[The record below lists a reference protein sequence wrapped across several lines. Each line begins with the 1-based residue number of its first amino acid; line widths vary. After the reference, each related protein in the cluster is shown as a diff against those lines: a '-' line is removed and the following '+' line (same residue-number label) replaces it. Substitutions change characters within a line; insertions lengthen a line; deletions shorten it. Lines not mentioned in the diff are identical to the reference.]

1 VAPDTSLERVI
12 RIAAF
17 RANLRTFLRRSEVIS
32 RKWGLT
38 PQRYQ
43 LLLAIKGA
51 PDGSQRLSVTALAER
66 LQLERHT
73 VTELTTRAEEAGL
86 IERSGSEDDHR
97 VVHLS
102 LTSEGELRLMGAL
115 VESEPE
121 RLDLLGAF
129 DDLAEA
135 FRLATPGSTPGA

>member
-17 RANLRTFLRRSEVIS
+17 RANLRTFLRRSEVVS

-51 PDGSQRLSVTALAER
+51 PDGSQRLSVSALAER

-86 IERSGSEDDHR
+86 IQRSGSDDDHR
-97 VVHLS
+97 VVHLR
-102 LTSEGELRLMGAL
+102 LTAEGELRLMGAL
-115 VESEPE
+115 VESEPD

-135 FRLATPGSTPGA
+135 FRLATPGA